1 MSALCSIFDPSL
13 ISSTTS
19 PSHETLTILID
30 FIQKCFY
37 FKFRGFMFGIVGF
50 HEYVRHVGSSAGLTS
65 VKDVAQFSCRHSS
78 MYPVVGYL
86 GRRLLVLP
94 VSTVDCERG
103 FSRQNLIKTDL
114 RSSLKIESFS
124 NIMILY
130 IEGPTSESFPYEDA
144 FNMWSSMKTRIL

>member
-78 MYPVVGYL
+78 VYPVVGYL
-86 GRRLLVLP
+86 GRRLLVLL

-103 FSRQNLIKTDL
+103 FSRQNRLAQLIEDRVLLQHHDTIHR
-114 RSSLKIESFS
+114 RSHIR
-124 NIMILY
+124 I
-130 IEGPTSESFPYEDA
+130 FP
-144 FNMWSSMKTRIL
+144 I